1 MQVATDGLATLSVGD
16 SVSTIDVTSA
26 ERDGMGAATDANAN
40 ANSVSTLQGVDE
52 AFEATPNA
60 NDDVVEQL
68 NDDMNGENNVDESAA
83 LVDAVAAPGVGEVE
97 APSIEPFVVGVEGRE
112 VSAANLSQALVES
125 RARDDVGNVVSEI
138 MFSTLRTACISF

>member
-1 MQVATDGLATLSVGD
+1 MEWMLPP
-16 SVSTIDVTSA
+16 
-26 ERDGMGAATDANAN
+26 MPM
-40 ANSVSTLQGVDE
+40 

-60 NDDVVEQL
+60 NDDVVEHL
-68 NDDMNGENNVDESAA
+68 NDDMNGANNVDESAA
-83 LVDAVAAPGVGEVE
+83 LVDAVVAPGVGEVE

-138 MFSTLRTACISF
+138 MFSILLTACISF